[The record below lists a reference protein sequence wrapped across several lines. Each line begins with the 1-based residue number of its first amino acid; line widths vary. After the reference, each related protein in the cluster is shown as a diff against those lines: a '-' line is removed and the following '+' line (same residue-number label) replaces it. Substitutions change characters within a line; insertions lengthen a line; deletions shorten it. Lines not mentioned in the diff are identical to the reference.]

1 MTEDSGRP
9 LVLEDVHGPVMRVRL
24 NRPDHRNAVNG
35 EMMHALGRAFAEA
48 EERQCVV
55 LHISAAGEDFS
66 LGRDHAESPRTGSMK
81 WTKEEWQGMT
91 RGAFGN
97 LGAFSGVSVVEVRG
111 RAYGF
116 GAAITVTADVAIAAD
131 DARLAFDEVP
141 LGFAPRR
148 VMSLLYNRLGE
159 RRIKE
164 LVLTGR
170 SVSAADAFV
179 LGIVTEV
186 APAAALSAAVEER
199 IAGLVSHDERIL
211 RHAKSYLGTLTR
223 MNSSERPLYEG
234 PSTY

>member
-1 MTEDSGRP
+1 VTNNAENHLLTDI
-9 LVLEDVHGPVMRVRL
+9 DGPVMRVTL

-35 EMMHALGRAFAEA
+35 EMMRALGDAFRDA
-48 EERQCVV
+48 EERQCMV
-55 LHISAAGEDFS
+55 IRIAAAGEDFS
-66 LGRDHAESPRTGSMK
+66 LGRDHTESPRTGSTK
-81 WTKEEWQGMT
+81 WTRQEWQDMT

-97 LGAFSGVSVVEVRG
+97 LAGFSGVSVVEVRG

-141 LGFAPRR
+141 MGFAPRR

-159 RRIKE
+159 RRITE

-170 SVSAADAFV
+170 SVTAQDAFT

-186 APAAALSAAVEER
+186 APAASLTAAVDQR
-199 IAGLVSHDERIL
+199 VASLLSSDPGIV
-211 RHAKSYLGTLTR
+211 RHAKRYLAELTR
-223 MNSSERPLYEG
+223 MNSSERPHYEG

>member
-1 MTEDSGRP
+1 MADNARNP
-9 LVLEDVHGPVMRVRL
+9 LLLTDLDGPVMRVTL
-24 NRPDHRNAVNG
+24 NRPEHRNAVNG
-35 EMMHALGRAFAEA
+35 DMMLALGHAFQEAEA
-48 EERQCVV
+48 NRCTV
-55 LHISAAGEDFS
+55 IRIAAVGEDFC
-66 LGRDHAESPRTGSMK
+66 LGRDHAESPRTGSTR

-97 LGAFSGVSVVEVRG
+97 LGNFSGVSVVEVRG

-141 LGFAPRR
+141 MGFAPRR

-170 SVSAADAFV
+170 SVTAAEA
-179 LGIVTEV
+179 LAIGIVTEL
-186 APAAALSAAVEER
+186 APAASVTAAV
-199 IAGLVSHDERIL
+199 DERVASLLAHDPRIVK
-211 RHAKSYLGTLTR
+211 HAKQYLGELTR
-223 MNSSERPLYEG
+223 MNSNERPLYEG